1 MNQDDRLGPYR
12 LLRRLGEGGMGV
24 VHLALDPHGRQVAV
38 KVLRPEVAGDD
49 TARRRLSREVETM
62 RRVRNPYI
70 AEVVDAD
77 VTGQRPYIVT
87 RYVPGKPLDDLIKH
101 DGPMSV
107 EGLLKIA
114 YGVADALS
122 AVHAAGVIHRDLK
135 PGNVLMLD
143 GDPVLIDFGIAQAV
157 DATRLTQTGMFIG
170 TPGYL
175 APEIIEGHE
184 AGPEVDVHA
193 WAGTLLYAATGLP
206 PFGKGTLEMIFFNIT
221 SGKANVDAAPPVIQA
236 VLRAAFQ
243 RDPSRRP
250 RAVELREQ
258 VARLM
263 PQARRPRVPDEVT
276 TVPNIDDQTGQPIA
290 VFGVDGPP
298 PTPRPPST
306 DQVNQPV
313 AGPKANPLIT
323 PVVRRQPSQE
333 EYVSLLNDT
342 PYAGHQPPAEPIP
355 TSDVRPTQGHP
366 NRPNQGYPGTGANP
380 AQGGRQGPGYPG
392 QQHGTGP
399 SGFTGHPNTGQS
411 PGPAEPTAPRQ
422 AVNPSGPGH
431 VPGRGGGDPFPT
443 VRVTGEDLRR
453 AGLSGEGDVPTR
465 MPGRQSGWDDGDMPT
480 RRAGQGGWEQ
490 PRDGDL
496 PTRRVRP
503 EELRQSQNPQQAFF
517 EQPAE
522 LYERTP
528 QVHQPKP
535 APFLE
540 TLRVPPPPPL
550 HNPGARPGA
559 MLQRSRAYG
568 VASVLMQVA
577 LLGGAAIAP
586 TLAALLIIPSVI
598 LFRAADIAQ
607 PQLNGQR
614 QVSAAA
620 GDVFRVLN
628 EPAALAKSAGATLGL
643 IFYGLILGIPVTL
656 LLTVLTNMDI
666 PATLGW
672 GVAVALWTICAG
684 PAVEAPTRQV
694 RRTLASLFP
703 TRGMAIGVA
712 AIVGVVAVVLAGVA
726 LLSLSSEIHT
736 AGLIWGFDLPELTQR
751 LEQLRKSGL
760 GGS

>member
-70 AEVVDAD
+70 AEVLDAD
-77 VTGQRPYIVT
+77 VTGHRPYIVT

-101 DGPMSV
+101 DGPLSV
-107 EGLLKIA
+107 EGILKVA
-114 YGVADALS
+114 YGVADALA

-143 GDPVLIDFGIAQAV
+143 GEPVLIDFGIAQAV
-157 DATRLTQTGMFIG
+157 DSTRLTQTGMFIG

-221 SGKANVDAAPPVIQA
+221 SGKANIDAAPAVVQP
-236 VLRAAFQ
+236 VLRAAFH

-250 RAVELREQ
+250 RAVELRET
-258 VARLM
+258 VSRLM
-263 PQARRPRVPDEVT
+263 PQARRPRVPDEIT

-290 VFGVDGPP
+290 VLGVEGPP
-298 PTPRPPST
+298 PTPRPAST

-313 AGPKANPLIT
+313 AGQKANPLIT

-342 PYAGHQPPAEPIP
+342 PFAGHPAPPEPFP
-355 TSDVRPTQGHP
+355 TGDVRPTAPGYP
-366 NRPNQGYPGTGANP
+366 SRPNPSHPGTGSS
-380 AQGGRQGPGYPG
+380 GHPG
-392 QQHGTGP
+392 QPRTGQ
-399 SGFTGHPNTGQS
+399 NTGQGTGQNAGQN
-411 PGPAEPTAPRQ
+411 PGLAEPTAPRQ

-431 VPGRGGGDPFPT
+431 MPGRGGGDPFPT
-443 VRVTGEDLRR
+443 VRVTGDDLRR
-453 AGLSGEGDVPTR
+453 AGLSGESDIPTR
-465 MPGRQSGWDDGDMPT
+465 LPGGQSGWNEGDVQT
-480 RRAGQGGWEQ
+480 RRAGEGGWNQPQ

-496 PTRRVRP
+496 PTRRVSP
-503 EELRQSQNPQQAFF
+503 EELRQSHQNPQPGIFT
-517 EQPAE
+517 QPAE
-522 LYERTP
+522 HYERTP

-568 VASVLMQVA
+568 VASVLMQIA
-577 LLGGAAIAP
+577 LIGGAAIAP
-586 TLAALLIIPSVI
+586 ALAALLIIPSVI
-598 LFRAADIAQ
+598 LLRAADIAQ
-607 PQLNGQR
+607 PQLNGKR

-620 GDVFRVLN
+620 GDVLRVLS
-628 EPAALAKSAGATLGL
+628 EPAALVKSAAATIGL

-656 LLTVLTNMDI
+656 LLTVLTKMDI

-703 TRGMAIGVA
+703 TRGMAIGIA
-712 AIVGVVAVVLAGVA
+712 AIVGVVAVILGGVA
-726 LLSLSSEIHT
+726 LLSLNSDNHT
-736 AGLIWGFDLPELTQR
+736 AGLLWGFDFPELVSR
-751 LEQLRKSGL
+751 LSQLREQGP

>member
-87 RYVPGKPLDDLIKH
+87 RYVPGKPLDDLIKT

-107 EGLLKIA
+107 EGLLKVA

-221 SGKANVDAAPPVIQA
+221 SGKANVDAAPPVIQS

-263 PQARRPRVPDEVT
+263 PQARRPRVPDEIT

-313 AGPKANPLIT
+313 AGKANPLIT
-323 PVVRRQPSQE
+323 PVVRRQPTQE

-342 PYAGHQPPAEPIP
+342 PYAGHQPPPEGP
-355 TSDVRPTQGHP
+355 P
-366 NRPNQGYPGTGANP
+366 NRPT
-380 AQGGRQGPGYPG
+380 PGYP
-392 QQHGTGP
+392 QQTGRP
-399 SGFTGHPNTGQS
+399 DTGQN
-411 PGPAEPTAPRQ
+411 PGLAEPTAPRP

-443 VRVTGEDLRR
+443 VRVTGDDLRR
-453 AGLSGEGDVPTR
+453 AGLSGEGDIPTR
-465 MPGRQSGWDDGDMPT
+465 MPGQPGQPTGWNDGDMPT

-503 EELRQSQNPQQAFF
+503 EELRQSQHPQQAFF

-550 HNPGARPGA
+550 HNPSARPGA

-628 EPAALAKSAGATLGL
+628 EPAALARSAGATLGL

-712 AIVGVVAVVLAGVA
+712 AIVGVVATVLAGVA
-726 LLSLSSEIHT
+726 LLSLSSDIHT

-751 LEQLRKSGL
+751 LEQLRESGL

>member
-87 RYVPGKPLDDLIKH
+87 RYVPGKPLDDLIKT

-107 EGLLKIA
+107 EGLLKVA

-221 SGKANVDAAPPVIQA
+221 SGKANVDAAPPVIQS

-263 PQARRPRVPDEVT
+263 PQARRPRVPDEIT

-323 PVVRRQPSQE
+323 PVVRRQPTQE

-342 PYAGHQPPAEPIP
+342 PYAGHPP
-355 TSDVRPTQGHP
+355 SDVRP
-366 NRPNQGYPGTGANP
+366 N
-380 AQGGRQGPGYPG
+380 PGYPG
-392 QQHGTGP
+392 QTGPGTGP
-399 SGFTGHPNTGQS
+399 RPGPAHPGTGSSGYPGQTGQS
-411 PGPAEPTAPRQ
+411 AAQQHGSGPSGLAGRPNPGPSTGPAEPTAPRP

-431 VPGRGGGDPFPT
+431 VPGQGGGDPFPT
-443 VRVTGEDLRR
+443 VRVTGDDLRR
-453 AGLSGEGDVPTR
+453 AGLSGEGDIPTR
-465 MPGRQSGWDDGDMPT
+465 MPGRQTGWNEGDMPT

-628 EPAALAKSAGATLGL
+628 EPAALARSAGATLGL

-656 LLTVLTNMDI
+656 LLTVLTKMDI

-726 LLSLSSEIHT
+726 LLSLSSDIHT

-751 LEQLRKSGL
+751 LEQLRESGL